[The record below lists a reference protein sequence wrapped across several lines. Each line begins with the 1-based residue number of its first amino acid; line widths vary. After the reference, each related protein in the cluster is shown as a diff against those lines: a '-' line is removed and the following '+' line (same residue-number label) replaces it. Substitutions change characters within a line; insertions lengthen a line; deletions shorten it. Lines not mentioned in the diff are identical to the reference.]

1 MKLTIRDLNKS
12 YGKTRALTDFS
23 YEFTPGIYG
32 ILGANGAGKS
42 TLFGM
47 LTDTLRRQSGEILW
61 DDTDILKL
69 GRVFRAKLG
78 YMPQAQGYYPQMS
91 AREYLCYMGEVKG
104 LPRKDLTQ
112 EADRLLSAV
121 DLKEVA
127 HRKLGQFSGG
137 MRQRALL
144 AQAMLGSPELLIL
157 DEPTAGVDPRE
168 RIRIRSIIAE
178 LARDKIVLL
187 ATHVVTDVECIANQV
202 LLMNKGKLVLSGS
215 PEELIASIQ
224 GKAVE
229 KLCTPEEI
237 VMYQKQYGFG
247 SLFQRQE
254 GQVLRLIGDELPEN
268 FRTVTD
274 GLSLEE
280 VYLYHC
286 A

>member
-104 LPRKDLTQ
+104 LPRKELTQ

-237 VMYQKQYGFG
+237 VQYQKQYGFG

-254 GQVLRLIGDELPEN
+254 GQVLRLIGDKLPEN

-280 VYLYHC
+280 VYLYYC